1 MEIYTFQFYFLN
13 SSHSLPLLLCPQ
25 VISNALTESNIM
37 MQIRFIFIKYRV
49 PCFAINNAKMLNYLS
64 LPVTQLGPTLCN
76 PVDYSLPGSLVHGI
90 FQAKILEWFA
100 IKKKKKKFFLHNA
113 EAKNVSTFFHISY
126 IYIQF

>member
-1 MEIYTFQFYFLN
+1 
-13 SSHSLPLLLCPQ
+13 
-25 VISNALTESNIM
+25 M

-100 IKKKKKKFFLHNA
+100 IKKKKKFFLHNA